1 MFILY
6 NYWAGTAC
14 PSGIGKTNYRG
25 IRLLNFARKRK
36 ITLANKLFPYK
47 VSRETPQHAP
57 NGKTHK
63 QIDYIVTP
71 QRFKSSINKTE
82 TRTFPG
88 ADNLSDNDMVLLAV
102 RLDDI

>member
-1 MFILY
+1 MRGSGTLHQRLTFWLSKETEIPKSAQRHTLFILY
-6 NYWAGTAC
+6 NYWGGTAC

-36 ITLANKLFPYK
+36 ITIANTLFPYK

-63 QIDYIVTP
+63 
-71 QRFKSSINKTE
+71 
-82 TRTFPG
+82 
-88 ADNLSDNDMVLLAV
+88 
-102 RLDDI
+102 